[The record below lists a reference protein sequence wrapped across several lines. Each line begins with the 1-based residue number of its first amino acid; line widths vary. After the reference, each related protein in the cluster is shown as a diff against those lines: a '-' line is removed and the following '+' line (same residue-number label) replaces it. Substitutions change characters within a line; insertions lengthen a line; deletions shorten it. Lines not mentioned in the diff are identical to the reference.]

1 LVSPA
6 TVSGDAAP
14 VAASAPGLHVAVYE
28 VTAAP
33 PSLDGGV
40 NAMVAAPLPG
50 VAVPMTGAPGTVAGV
65 TLLEAADAAPVPRAL
80 VAVTL
85 NVYAVPFVRPLT
97 TIDAQGATHVPVAPQ
112 GAEVAV
118 NVVMAEPPSLA
129 GAVNATVACALP
141 RVAAPITGAPGT
153 VDGVTLFEG
162 ADAGPVPA
170 ELVAATVNVYAVP
183 LVSPV
188 TVMDMQGALHVA
200 VAPPGEEVAMYDTI
214 AEPPL
219 LAGAVNA
226 TVACE
231 LPAVAVPIVGAP
243 GTAEG
248 VTLFDAADGA
258 PVPTALMAATVN
270 V

>member
-1 LVSPA
+1 
-6 TVSGDAAP
+6 
-14 VAASAPGLHVAVYE
+14 
-28 VTAAP
+28 
-33 PSLDGGV
+33 
-40 NAMVAAPLPG
+40 
-50 VAVPMTGAPGTVAGV
+50 
-65 TLLEAADAAPVPRAL
+65 
-80 VAVTL
+80 VTL

-97 TIDAQGATHVPVAPQ
+97 TIDAQGATHVPVAPP

-118 NVVMAEPPSLA
+118 NDVMAEPPS
-129 GAVNATVACALP
+129 
-141 RVAAPITGAPGT
+141 
-153 VDGVTLFEG
+153 
-162 ADAGPVPA
+162 
-170 ELVAATVNVYAVP
+170 
-183 LVSPV
+183 
-188 TVMDMQGALHVA
+188 
-200 VAPPGEEVAMYDTI
+200 
-214 AEPPL
+214 